1 MTNPHGFTTVM
12 TAGVS
17 RLPVNDGLPV
27 ELAVEVLPEQVGA
40 ALVALRIVYDDIAT
54 KRQMPPVLHSPG

>member
-1 MTNPHGFTTVM
+1 M
-12 TAGVS
+12 TAS
-17 RLPVNDGLPV
+17 IFRLLVEDALPV

-54 KRQMPPVLHSPG
+54 KRQTPPVLSSTLRVTRSSA